1 MTKANPEGEW
11 EENLWFD
18 TLLGGNIFWSETTAY
33 TKSCFYCP
41 DEKKKG
47 QEAWY
52 RIQIVKQLMVVGGNT
67 EITQNTMPQAEL
79 ARLRAKSAL
88 TVMGLEVLT

>member
-1 MTKANPEGEW
+1 
-11 EENLWFD
+11 
-18 TLLGGNIFWSETTAY
+18 
-33 TKSCFYCP
+33 
-41 DEKKKG
+41 
-47 QEAWY
+47 
-52 RIQIVKQLMVVGGNT
+52 MVVGGNT